1 MLHAPRLAADLADR
15 RLTEDD
21 LNFEERVEDV
31 RMADAALAGAKLR
44 AVEWRRV
51 VLERGDLA
59 DARLEGGGFTDARL
73 EQTNLA
79 NLRAHRAALLRV
91 ELRGCRLTGLQ
102 WADGAWRDVTVSG
115 CGADLATMRHTR
127 LERVAFVDC
136 RLTEADFADARL
148 REVSFERCDLAGV
161 DLRGARFQRVEL
173 RGCRLD
179 GLRGI
184 ERLDGVSM
192 PWTDVVEAAGVFA
205 AALGVTVSDA

>member
-44 AVEWRRV
+44 AVEWRRI

-59 DARLEGGGFTDARL
+59 DARL

-136 RLTEADFADARL
+136 RLAEADFADARL

-205 AALGVTVSDA
+205 SALGVTVSDA